1 MTRRETA
8 SGSHFFEPNREHSMS
23 KRIAALAVVAAAALT
38 TACGDDT
45 RTITDVV
52 TDSVDVI
59 VVVTDTVR
67 IGNTVVVF
75 DQIER
80 LGNPLVSEVTIDKR
94 EHPHYNTSVPSEDVA
109 QFRPQIARFITTVAG
124 REPAYANAVASALT
138 PDLLLVRTDKTGG
151 GPQGANVG
159 WLTYVLDPA
168 NGYGGRK
175 LQGDDVVD
183 KGLSVIFG
191 NALGNNNN
199 VSPGLVTDNVDADE
213 RADAVVFPYVATSN

>member
-1 MTRRETA
+1 MR
-8 SGSHFFEPNREHSMS
+8 
-23 KRIAALAVVAAAALT
+23 KRIAALAVLAAATALAT
-38 TACGDDT
+38 GACGEDT

-59 VVVTDTVR
+59 VTVTDTVR
-67 IGNTVVVF
+67 IGNTTVVF

-80 LGNPLVSEVTIDKR
+80 LGNPLVSEVTLDKR
-94 EHPHYNTSVPSEDVA
+94 EHPHHNTSSPSDDVA

-124 REPAYANAVASALT
+124 RDPAYANAVAAALT
-138 PDLLLVRTDKTGG
+138 PDMLLVRTDKTGG
-151 GPQGANVG
+151 GPMGANVG

-175 LQGDDVVD
+175 LDGDDVVD
-183 KGLSVIFG
+183 KGLAVIFG

-213 RADAVVFPYVATSN
+213 RADAVTFPYVATAN

>member
-1 MTRRETA
+1 MKTRITLC
-8 SGSHFFEPNREHSMS
+8 
-23 KRIAALAVVAAAALT
+23 AALAAAGLSAG
-38 TACGDDT
+38 CGEDT

-59 VVVTDTVR
+59 VVVTDTIR
-67 IGNTVVVF
+67 IGNTSVVF

-80 LGNPLVSEVTIDKR
+80 LANPLVSEVFVEKR

-109 QFRPQIARFITTVAG
+109 QFRDDIARFVTTVAG
-124 REPAYANAVASALT
+124 REQAYANAVAAALT
-138 PDLLLVRTDKTGG
+138 PDMLVVRTDKVGG
-151 GPQGANVG
+151 GPMGANVG

-175 LQGDDVVD
+175 LMGDDVVD
-183 KGLSVIFG
+183 KGLGVIFG

-199 VSPGLVTDNVDADE
+199 VSPGLVTDNVDSDE
-213 RADAVVFPYVATSN
+213 RADGVVFPYVATSN

>member
-1 MTRRETA
+1 MSTRITLC
-8 SGSHFFEPNREHSMS
+8 
-23 KRIAALAVVAAAALT
+23 AALAAAGLAAG
-38 TACGDDT
+38 CGEDT

-67 IGNTVVVF
+67 IGNTAVVF

-80 LGNPLVSEVTIDKR
+80 LGNPLVSEVTVDKR

-109 QFRPQIARFITTVAG
+109 QFRDDIARFITTVAG
-124 REPAYANAVASALT
+124 REPAYANAVAAALT
-138 PDLLLVRTDKTGG
+138 PDMLVVRTDKVGG
-151 GPQGANVG
+151 GPYGANVG

-175 LQGDDVVD
+175 LMGDDVVD
-183 KGLSVIFG
+183 KGLAVIFG

-199 VSPGLVTDNVDADE
+199 VSPGLVTDNVSDDE
-213 RADAVVFPYVATSN
+213 RADGAVFPYVATSN

>member
-1 MTRRETA
+1 MR
-8 SGSHFFEPNREHSMS
+8 
-23 KRIAALAVVAAAALT
+23 KRIAALALMAAATALAT
-38 TACGDDT
+38 GACGEDT

-52 TDSVDVI
+52 TEIEIETDTVI
-59 VVVTDTVR
+59 KTVTDTIV
-67 IGNTVVVF
+67 IGDTSAVF

-80 LGNPLVSEVTIDKR
+80 LANPLVAEVTVDKR
-94 EHPHYNTSVPSEDVA
+94 EHGHYNTSVPSEDVA
-109 QFRPQIARFITTVAG
+109 LFRPQIARFITTVAG
-124 REPAYANAVASALT
+124 RDPAYANAVAAALT
-138 PDLLLVRTDKTGG
+138 PDMLVVRTDKVGG
-151 GPQGANVG
+151 GPLGPNVG

-183 KGLSVIFG
+183 KGLAVIFG

-213 RADAVVFPYVATSN
+213 RPDGVVFPYVATSN

>member
-1 MTRRETA
+1 MRTQIA
-8 SGSHFFEPNREHSMS
+8 LC
-23 KRIAALAVVAAAALT
+23 AALAAAFLVAA
-38 TACGDDT
+38 CGEDT

-52 TDSVDVI
+52 TVVDTDT
-59 VVVTDTVR
+59 VTLTIRDTVR
-67 IGNTVVVF
+67 IGNTAVTF

-80 LGNPLVSEVTIDKR
+80 LGNPLVSEVTLDKR
-94 EHPHYNTSVPSEDVA
+94 EHPHHNTSAPSDDVA

-124 REPAYANAVASALT
+124 RDPAYASAVAAALT
-138 PDLLLVRTDKTGG
+138 PDMLVVRTDKVGG
-151 GPQGANVG
+151 GPLGPNVG

-183 KGLSVIFG
+183 KGLAVIFG

-213 RADAVVFPYVATSN
+213 RADGVVFPYVATSN

>member
-1 MTRRETA
+1 MR
-8 SGSHFFEPNREHSMS
+8 
-23 KRIAALAVVAAAALT
+23 KRIAALALMAAATALAT
-38 TACGDDT
+38 GACGDDT

-52 TDSVDVI
+52 TEI
-59 VVVTDTVR
+59 ETDTVIEIVVETDTVQ
-67 IGNTVVVF
+67 IGNTLVVF

-94 EHPHYNTSVPSEDVA
+94 EHPHYNTSVPSEDMA
-109 QFRPQIARFITTVAG
+109 QFRPQIAQFITTVAG
-124 REPAYANAVASALT
+124 RDPAYANAVASALT
-138 PDLLLVRTDKTGG
+138 PDMLLVRTDKTGG

-183 KGLSVIFG
+183 KGLAVIFG
-191 NALGNNNN
+191 SALGNNNN

-213 RADAVVFPYVATSN
+213 AADGVAFPYVAPAN

>member
-1 MTRRETA
+1 MRTQIA
-8 SGSHFFEPNREHSMS
+8 LC
-23 KRIAALAVVAAAALT
+23 AALAAAFLAAA
-38 TACGDDT
+38 CGEDT

-52 TDSVDVI
+52 TVI
-59 VVVTDTVR
+59 DKDTVTLTIRDTVR
-67 IGNTVVVF
+67 IGNTTVTF

-109 QFRPQIARFITTVAG
+109 QFRPQVARFVTTVAG
-124 REPAYANAVASALT
+124 RDPAYANAVAAALT
-138 PDLLLVRTDKTGG
+138 PDMLVVRTDKVGG
-151 GPQGANVG
+151 GPLGANVG

-183 KGLSVIFG
+183 KGLAVIFG

-213 RADAVVFPYVATSN
+213 RADGTTFPYVATSN

>member
-1 MTRRETA
+1 MMPGDKTMRSTLN
-8 SGSHFFEPNREHSMS
+8 G
-23 KRIAALAVVAAAALT
+23 LAALT
-38 TACGDDT
+38 AAVLLNACTGDATRSIVEVTPPDT
-45 RTITDVV
+45 V
-52 TDSVDVI
+52 T
-59 VVVTDTVR
+59 VTDTIN

-80 LGNPLVSEVTIDKR
+80 LANPLVSEVFVDKR

-109 QFRPQIARFITTVAG
+109 QFRNDIASFITTVAG
-124 REPAYANAVASALT
+124 REPAYANAVAAALT
-138 PDLLLVRTDKTGG
+138 PDMLVVRTDKVGG
-151 GPQGANVG
+151 GPFGANVG

-199 VSPGLVTDNVDADE
+199 VSPGLVTDNVDVNDVPHSAT
-213 RADAVVFPYVATSN
+213 FPYVAAPH

>member
-1 MTRRETA
+1 MRTRIT
-8 SGSHFFEPNREHSMS
+8 
-23 KRIAALAVVAAAALT
+23 ICAALAAAALAA
-38 TACGDDT
+38 ACGDDT

-52 TDSVDVI
+52 TEVDSVDVI

-67 IGNTVVVF
+67 IGNTAVVF

-109 QFRPQIARFITTVAG
+109 QFRDDIARFVTTVAG
-124 REPAYANAVASALT
+124 RDPAYANAVAAALT
-138 PDLLLVRTDKTGG
+138 PDMLVVRTDKVGG
-151 GPQGANVG
+151 GPYGANVG

-183 KGLSVIFG
+183 KGLAVIFG

-199 VSPGLVTDNVDADE
+199 VSPGLVTDNVDSDDKADG
-213 RADAVVFPYVATSN
+213 ATFPYVAAPN

>member
-1 MTRRETA
+1 MR
-8 SGSHFFEPNREHSMS
+8 
-23 KRIAALAVVAAAALT
+23 KRIAALAVLAAATSLAT
-38 TACGDDT
+38 GACGEDT

-52 TDSVDVI
+52 TEIETDTVI
-59 VVVTDTVR
+59 RTVTDTIR

-80 LGNPLVSEVTIDKR
+80 LANPLVSEVTIDKR

-124 REPAYANAVASALT
+124 RDPAYASAVAAALT
-138 PDLLLVRTDKTGG
+138 PDMLVVRLDRVGG
-151 GPQGANVG
+151 GPMGANVG

-175 LQGDDVVD
+175 LDGDDVVD
-183 KGLSVIFG
+183 KGLAVIFG
-191 NALGNNNN
+191 SALGNNNN
-199 VSPGLVTDNVDADE
+199 VSPGLVTDNVDGDE
-213 RADAVVFPYVATSN
+213 RADAAVFPYVAAAN

>member
-1 MTRRETA
+1 MR
-8 SGSHFFEPNREHSMS
+8 
-23 KRIAALAVVAAAALT
+23 KQIAALAFMAAALAT
-38 TACGDDT
+38 GACGDDT

-52 TDSVDVI
+52 TEIETDTLI
-59 VVVTDTVR
+59 QTVTDTIR

-80 LGNPLVSEVTIDKR
+80 LANPLVSEVTIEKR

-124 REPAYANAVASALT
+124 RDQAYANAVAAALT
-138 PDLLLVRTDKTGG
+138 PDMLVVRTDKVGG
-151 GPQGANVG
+151 GPMGANVG

-175 LQGDDVVD
+175 LDGDDVVD

-199 VSPGLVTDNVDADE
+199 VSPGLVTDNVDGDE
-213 RADAVVFPYVATSN
+213 RADAVVFPYVAAPN

>member
-1 MTRRETA
+1 MKTPFA
-8 SGSHFFEPNREHSMS
+8 
-23 KRIAALAVVAAAALT
+23 ILAALVTAGLLSA
-38 TACGDDT
+38 ACGEDT
-45 RTITDVV
+45 RTFTEVV
-52 TDSVDVI
+52 IDEDTLI
-59 VVVTDTVR
+59 QVVTDTIV
-67 IGNTVVVF
+67 IGDTTVVF

-80 LGNPLVSEVTIDKR
+80 LANPLVSEVTIDKR
-94 EHPHYNTSVPSEDVA
+94 EHGHYNTAVPSEDVA

-124 REPAYANAVASALT
+124 RDGAYANAVASALT
-138 PDLLLVRTDKTGG
+138 PDMLVVRLDKVGG
-151 GPQGANVG
+151 GPLGANVG

-183 KGLSVIFG
+183 KGLAVIFG

-213 RADAVVFPYVATSN
+213 RADGVVFPYVATSN

>member
-1 MTRRETA
+1 MR
-8 SGSHFFEPNREHSMS
+8 
-23 KRIAALAVVAAAALT
+23 KRIAALALAAAAIT
-38 TACGDDT
+38 MATAACGDDT

-52 TDSVDVI
+52 TDT
-59 VVVTDTVR
+59 VTLTVHDTVR
-67 IGNTVVVF
+67 IGNTSIVF

-80 LGNPLVSEVTIDKR
+80 LGNPLVSEVTLDKR
-94 EHPHYNTSVPSEDVA
+94 EHPHHNTSVPSEDVA

-124 REPAYANAVASALT
+124 RDAAYASAVAAALT
-138 PDLLLVRTDKTGG
+138 PDMLVVRLDKVGG

-183 KGLSVIFG
+183 KGLAVIFG

-213 RADAVVFPYVATSN
+213 RADAVTFPYVAGPN

>member
-1 MTRRETA
+1 MR
-8 SGSHFFEPNREHSMS
+8 
-23 KRIAALAVVAAAALT
+23 KRIAALALMATATALAT
-38 TACGDDT
+38 GACGEDT

-52 TDSVDVI
+52 TEIETDTLI
-59 VVVTDTVR
+59 RTVTDTIR

-80 LGNPLVSEVTIDKR
+80 LANPLVSEVTIDKR

-109 QFRPQIARFITTVAG
+109 QFRPQVARFITTVAG
-124 REPAYANAVASALT
+124 RDPAYANAVAAALT
-138 PDLLLVRTDKTGG
+138 PDMLVVRTDKVGG
-151 GPQGANVG
+151 GPMGPNVG

-175 LQGDDVVD
+175 LDGDDVVD
-183 KGLSVIFG
+183 KGLAVIFG

-213 RADAVVFPYVATSN
+213 RPDALTFPYVATAN